1 MGYIL
6 SSQTAENIT
15 WKGDFQGVQHCNLTT
30 DIGKTLSED
39 SAYILPFKAA
49 VGLAFNYRK
58 MLQKHEMAPA
68 QQVVSAVQAAAGV
81 PGLAEPCSAEA
92 ALQMVPEILP
102 VPHDGPQG
110 RATGGKGRRKWD
122 GMGRRNRV
130 GRDAGSKSRL
140 RTGRQE
146 RRQGWGGLHV
156 ASATHDA
163 EQ

>member
-1 MGYIL
+1 M
-6 SSQTAENIT
+6 
-15 WKGDFQGVQHCNLTT
+15 QHCDLTT
-30 DIGKTLSED
+30 DIGKTMSED
-39 SAYILPFKAA
+39 SAYVLPFKAA

-68 QQVVSAVQAAAGV
+68 QQVVSAVQAAAGA
-81 PGLAEPCSAEA
+81 PGLAEPCCADA
-92 ALQMVPEILP
+92 ALQTVSEILP

-110 RATGGKGRRKWD
+110 RATGGKGHWKRD
-122 GMGRRNRV
+122 GMGHRNRV

-156 ASATHDA
+156 ASAIHDA
-163 EQ
+163 KQ